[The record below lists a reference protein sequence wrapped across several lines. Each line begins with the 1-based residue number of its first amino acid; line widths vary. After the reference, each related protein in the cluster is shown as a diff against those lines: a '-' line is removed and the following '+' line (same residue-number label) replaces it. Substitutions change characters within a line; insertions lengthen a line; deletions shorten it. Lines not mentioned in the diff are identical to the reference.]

1 VLRDPCDELVPSI
14 IHHAFD
20 YDSKFPTPEFATAAD
35 RGLVEVEARSDCLV
49 FAVIMAKLEYGDVLE
64 ADWLHHDEDDVTS
77 VKWAT

>member
-35 RGLVEVEARSDCLV
+35 RGLVKVKARSDCLV
-49 FAVIMAKLEYGDVLE
+49 FTVIIAKLEYRDVLE
-64 ADWLHHDEDDVTS
+64 AN
-77 VKWAT
+77 